1 MLNNL
6 NPSFILDLTATP
18 KQNANIVSLVSAIEL
33 KKENMVKL
41 PVIVYNHQNIEG
53 VIESALHLQ
62 NKLETEAKILEEIGV
77 KQYKVGSGEVN
88 NFLLLEKIALILTVT
103 VTVTITITLTLTH
116 TQTLTLILTS

>member
-33 KKENMVKL
+33 KKEHMVKL

-53 VIESALHLQ
+53 VIESAVAF
-62 NKLETEAKILEEIGV
+62 AK
-77 KQYKVGSGEVN
+77 
-88 NFLLLEKIALILTVT
+88 
-103 VTVTITITLTLTH
+103 
-116 TQTLTLILTS
+116 